1 MRRLK
6 LDSRK
11 DLTAV
16 TSKRYQKARKKDKG
30 KILDDFII
38 NTGYTRSYAEC
49 VQKTV

>member
-1 MRRLK
+1 MRRLN

-30 KILDDFII
+30 KIL
-38 NTGYTRSYAEC
+38 GSAHL
-49 VQKTV
+49 TVAVLPFLIRAC

>member
-16 TSKRYQKARKKDKG
+16 MSKQYQKARKKDKG
-30 KILDDFII
+30 KILDDFD
-38 NTGYTRSYAEC
+38 T
-49 VQKTV
+49 VQKSVSKKI